1 MRQIMQ
7 HMPMLTLAKMHLQRV
22 YVCSSRFVA
31 SRDNNLF
38 QLRRYGSKSKADV
51 HGLHLRYFSTRPRGL
66 RDCSL
71 IPRPANMTPSPNV
84 SALKGGAVRRP
95 LSSVRKAHFRDK
107 DRLMKNSSWARW
119 LEVGRTSAN
128 GGGRLRPIPRSTTAV
143 IKTTTAA
150 RLSGGLASVVC
161 VR

>member
-1 MRQIMQ
+1 
-7 HMPMLTLAKMHLQRV
+7 MLTLAKMHLQRV
-22 YVCSSRFVA
+22 CVCSRRFEA

-38 QLRRYGSKSKADV
+38 QLRKYGSKSKADV
-51 HGLHLRYFSTRPRGL
+51 RGLHLRYFSTRRRGL

-84 SALKGGAVRRP
+84 SALKRVGGMGVRRP

-119 LEVGRTSAN
+119 LEVGQTSAN

-143 IKTTTAA
+143 IKTTAAA
-150 RLSGGLASVVC
+150 RLSGGLACVVC

>member
-1 MRQIMQ
+1 
-7 HMPMLTLAKMHLQRV
+7 MLTLAKMHLQRV
-22 YVCSSRFVA
+22 CVCSRRFEA

-38 QLRRYGSKSKADV
+38 QLRKYCSKSKADV
-51 HGLHLRYFSTRPRGL
+51 RGLHLRYFSTRRRGL

-84 SALKGGAVRRP
+84 SALKRVVAGGRGGCVGRP

-119 LEVGRTSAN
+119 LEVGQTSAN

-143 IKTTTAA
+143 IKTTAAA
-150 RLSGGLASVVC
+150 RLSGGLACVVC

>member
-7 HMPMLTLAKMHLQRV
+7 HVPMLTLAKMHLQRV
-22 YVCSSRFVA
+22 CVCSRRFVA
-31 SRDNNLF
+31 CRDNNLF
-38 QLRRYGSKSKADV
+38 QLRKYGSKSKADV
-51 HGLHLRYFSTRPRGL
+51 RGLHLRYFSTRRRGL

-71 IPRPANMTPSPNV
+71 IPRPANMTPSPSV
-84 SALKGGAVRRP
+84 SALKGGGVRRP

-119 LEVGRTSAN
+119 LIVSRTSAN
-128 GGGRLRPIPRSTTAV
+128 GGGRLRPIPRSPTAV
-143 IKTTTAA
+143 IKTNAAA
-150 RLSGGLASVVC
+150 RLSGGLACVVC